1 MIAYLKGTIVGSD
14 AHACILDVGG
24 VGYELLM
31 SSKGLASLPPAG
43 RECLVHTYLQVKDDS
58 MTMFGFASLQEKEMF
73 GRLVNVSGIGPKIAL
88 AALSTYTSQDLAG
101 VIAEGDVAAVSRVPG
116 VGKKTAQRVILELQ
130 GILKSDVEASNATA
144 VPVSSA
150 LKDASLALESMGF
163 SAEEVSAAFKGGE
176 VEGMDVSSLVRL
188 GLKNLG
194 GR

>member
-1 MIAYLKGTIVGSD
+1 MIAYLKGTIVGAD
-14 AHACILDVGG
+14 AYACVLDVGG

-31 SSKGLASLPPAG
+31 STKGLASLPPVG
-43 RECLVHTYLQVKDDS
+43 RECLVHAYLQVKDDG

-88 AALSTYTSQDLAG
+88 AALSTYNPQELAS

-130 GILKSDVEASNATA
+130 GILKSDVEASSASA
-144 VPVSSA
+144 APVSSA